1 MTGYTPTTFED
12 FYIKFPD
19 AMKLEL
25 GNPESGP
32 KNLLGGKESGFEE
45 FSSMTTIGMISKL
58 TPPAFLWKTTADFPE
73 SSLEYAL
80 ACKKNGVDYELHIFN
95 DGSRCAAMEFDQ
107 KRAVNY
113 NPNFEK
119 NTQMWP
125 EMSVNWLR
133 KIYNL

>member
-1 MTGYTPTTFED
+1 
-12 FYIKFPD
+12 
-19 AMKLEL
+19 
-25 GNPESGP
+25 
-32 KNLLGGKESGFEE
+32 
-45 FSSMTTIGMISKL
+45 MTTIGMISKL

>member
-1 MTGYTPTTFED
+1 M
-12 FYIKFPD
+12 
-19 AMKLEL
+19 
-25 GNPESGP
+25 
-32 KNLLGGKESGFEE
+32 
-45 FSSMTTIGMISKL
+45 
-58 TPPAFLWKTTADFPE
+58 
-73 SSLEYAL
+73 EYAL

-95 DGSRCAAMEFDQ
+95 DDSRCAAMEFDQ